1 MPNQERDNF
10 IMEQLNAG
18 VSLSDVQT
26 ALAQQFG
33 IRMTYMELRFLA
45 DDLKVNWT
53 KQDKPK
59 QPSTPTPPPDAP
71 AAAQEPASD
80 EPLEPEQENIE
91 DVVDGEE
98 GTTIV
103 TLDDTPEPGSMMSGH
118 VVFASGIQGKWFL
131 DRFGRPGFL
140 NSDENDTRQPT
151 DEDMEQFQTKLE
163 ELVQKRQQEMDRKAH
178 DGRTKVEISAIT
190 KPGCRMNGT
199 VTFASGASGE
209 WLLGDRG
216 IDFDLDNPQQKPTQ
230 EDLAIFQILLREQL
244 QSKGYGM

>member
-1 MPNQERDNF
+1 MTNQERDNF
-10 IMEQLNAG
+10 IMEQLNSG

-26 ALAQQFG
+26 ALAQQYG

-59 QPSTPTPPPDAP
+59 QPAVPPPPPEAP
-71 AAAQEPASD
+71 APEAPAPEETAEPD
-80 EPLEPEQENIE
+80 LENLEELN
-91 DVVDGEE
+91 DGEE
-98 GTTIV
+98 GTTLV
-103 TLDDTPEPGSMMSGH
+103 TIDDTPEPGSMMSGH

-140 NSDENDTRQPT
+140 NDDENDTKQPT
-151 DEDMEQFQTKLE
+151 DEDMEQFQVKLE

-178 DGRTKVEISAIT
+178 DGRTKVEISTIT
-190 KPGCRMNGT
+190 KPGCRLNGT

-209 WLLGDRG
+209 WLLGERG

-244 QSKGYGM
+244 QSKGFGM